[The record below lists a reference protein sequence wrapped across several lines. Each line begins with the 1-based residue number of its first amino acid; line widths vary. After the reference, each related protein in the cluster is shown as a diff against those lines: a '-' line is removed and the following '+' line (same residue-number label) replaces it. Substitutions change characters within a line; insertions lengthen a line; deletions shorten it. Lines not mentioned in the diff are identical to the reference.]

1 MTSVTVAS
9 LLVCAPASSCY
20 ATASPFAMAATTPAA
35 SATSAATFARP
46 ASLVSR
52 VSRPTLT
59 RVPASLS
66 SSTAYRALSARSY
79 SHLQQGRFNPT
90 MLNSRAASYH
100 LSARLTRASASSSS
114 PGSAESEEVRASGSP
129 PAAEVASDTDAF
141 SESETIAATNGSATN
156 GVASGNGSG
165 SGAGSD
171 VTAPIELEFVPLEG
185 FRKLGAQLKMLVA
198 WPWRRVKKNSVL
210 YMRLKGNV
218 PEMVGSSFSST
229 LSLPQICDN
238 LRKAAVDPRVS
249 ALLLHVDPLQ
259 CGWGKLQEIARHVA
273 HFRKSG
279 KPCIAYMT
287 VGGEQEYFLASACEE
302 IYAPPGAYLSLRGLA
317 VQGQFLGGVLQKAG
331 VQPQIERI
339 GKYKSAG
346 DQLARS
352 DMSEPNREM
361 LTAILDDYYGT
372 WTTAVAENRG
382 VSMEAVQAL
391 LHDGVQ
397 EVEELKTR
405 GFLTDV
411 IYGIQ
416 VEEMLKER
424 LGQDKEKPLQSVEAK
439 KYAKINPST
448 VGLGGRDR
456 IAVLRAVGAISQGK
470 DRGGGMGSGVKSE
483 TIIQKLRMVK
493 ENKQFKALVLRIDS
507 PGGDA
512 LASDL
517 MWNEIRELAK
527 VKPVVACMSDVAASG
542 GYYMA
547 MAAPHIVAEPLTLTG
562 SIGVVTGK
570 FSLGELYERIGFS
583 KEIISRGRFA
593 ELNADQRPFT
603 PDEEEYFARGAK
615 IAYQRFRDK
624 AALSRSMKEDDME
637 AVAQGRVWTGQAAL
651 KANLVDSLGGI
662 WTAVQIANMWNEIR
676 ELAKVKPVVACM
688 SDVAASGGYYMAMA
702 APHIVAEPLTL
713 TGSIGVV
720 TGKFSLGEL
729 YERIGFSKEIISR
742 GRFAELNADQR
753 PFTPDEEEYFARGAK
768 IAYQRFRDK
777 AALSRS
783 MKEDDMEAVAQGRV
797 WTGQAALKAN
807 LVDSLGGIWT
817 AVQIAKS
824 KAGIDPS
831 RRVRIV
837 ELSRSQPS
845 ITAFLSGGAQS
856 LLSLSG
862 FLGPEA
868 RAEALREVAAD
879 LLLSPGLGA
888 SFGASLGSS
897 GAGSF
902 GNLLSGGI
910 DASMSSVL
918 VKGSSGTVSSSL
930 LANTAGVHAVM
941 EGDITVRG
949 SGSETAAAIYNGAG
963 GSAAL
968 AELAV
973 LLSPTAAVLGGALGQ
988 SSQAEG
994 KSIEPCSGK
1003 QADSGSVGGR

>member
-662 WTAVQIANMWNEIR
+662 WTAVQIA
-676 ELAKVKPVVACM
+676 
-688 SDVAASGGYYMAMA
+688 
-702 APHIVAEPLTL
+702 
-713 TGSIGVV
+713 
-720 TGKFSLGEL
+720 
-729 YERIGFSKEIISR
+729 
-742 GRFAELNADQR
+742 
-753 PFTPDEEEYFARGAK
+753 
-768 IAYQRFRDK
+768 
-777 AALSRS
+777 
-783 MKEDDMEAVAQGRV
+783 
-797 WTGQAALKAN
+797 
-807 LVDSLGGIWT
+807 
-817 AVQIAKS
+817 KS